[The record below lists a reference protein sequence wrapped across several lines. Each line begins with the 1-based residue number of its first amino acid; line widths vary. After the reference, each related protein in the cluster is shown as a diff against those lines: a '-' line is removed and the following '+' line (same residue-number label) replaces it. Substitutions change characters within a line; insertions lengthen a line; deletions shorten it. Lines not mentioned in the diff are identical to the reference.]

1 MMLYIKF
8 VHNITSPLKMFS
20 HIKKTTQI
28 NPKSHSGRLGSAVI
42 ARKQK
47 EKKIIGHYLGR
58 SIND

>member
-1 MMLYIKF
+1 
-8 VHNITSPLKMFS
+8 MFS